1 MKIISKIENK
11 EGVSNFDDILAISD
25 GIMIARGYLSIEMEP
40 EKDFI
45 AQKYMIERANIAGKT
60 VIIGT

>member
-1 MKIISKIENK
+1 M
-11 EGVSNFDDILAISD
+11 EGVRNYDEVLAASD
-25 GIMIARGYLSIEMEP
+25 GIMIARGYLAIELEP

-60 VIIGT
+60 VIAAT